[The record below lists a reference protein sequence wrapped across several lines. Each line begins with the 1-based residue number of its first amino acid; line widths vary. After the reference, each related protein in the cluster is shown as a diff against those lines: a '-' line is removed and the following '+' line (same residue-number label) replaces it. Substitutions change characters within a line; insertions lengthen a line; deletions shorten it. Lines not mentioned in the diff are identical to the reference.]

1 MYTVIEQDT
10 QEIYAAK
17 VIAKSS
23 LQKKRTKDKVRLTIP
38 FKIIS
43 LISGV
48 SDAEILPLIC
58 FCSLRARLES
68 IPCSSTSTSSSM

>member
-23 LQKKRTKDKVRLTIP
+23 LQKKRTKDKVRSTTP
-38 FKIIS
+38 FII
-43 LISGV
+43 LISPGV

-58 FCSLRARLES
+58 CCSLRARLES